1 MNEEDKKQEIL
12 KEIVLMNIDSM
23 PSNYKLS
30 LGGKGV
36 FDKNQLIEHI
46 NKMDDVG
53 KQILNIESRFLKAVS
68 RGEVTK
74 ALTSV

>member
-12 KEIVLMNIDSM
+12 KELVLMKIESM
-23 PSNYKLS
+23 PPNYKLS
-30 LGGKGV
+30 LGKEGV
-36 FDKNQLIEHI
+36 FDKNQLIEHV

-53 KQILNIESRFLKAVS
+53 KQILNMESHFLKAVS